1 MRTVQ
6 VPAAALYGVLVG
18 VVMVVARGIGPAAWT
33 PLWIAI
39 SFQLACLAV
48 ITWRRTRLPFM
59 TAGAFLAA
67 VTGLTIGLVGSREY
81 EALLIAHPV
90 AVLSLVPLFPVL
102 MFLEK
107 WAHPAV
113 WRRLR
118 VEAERATLRD
128 MLLLRHIPDLR
139 NQ

>member
-90 AVLSLVPLFPVL
+90 AVLSQLGMLQQLGVVNLP
-102 MFLEK
+102 
-107 WAHPAV
+107 HP
-113 WRRLR
+113 
-118 VEAERATLRD
+118 
-128 MLLLRHIPDLR
+128 
-139 NQ
+139 